1 MKNKLLLTTALVGSV
16 AIAGASFA
24 ETKVGGDVEMTY
36 KSKSYDK
43 ETGTSTTQTGQDG
56 FGSEEN
62 IKIST
67 KKELDNGMTMK
78 AGMKLE
84 DGVSDSNYIEFSAGN
99 TSVHFGADY
108 GNNSNGVLI
117 PTVGD
122 HYVDAGVATTAATQK
137 TAGEEAH
144 DALHVG
150 LAQKFEGGVVY
161 LNYAPSSNKSSGD
174 SGVTDAGG
182 SITEIGLKA
191 NVQGFSINLGATDAK
206 ADTDA
211 STSEGEERSYA
222 IGYSMGQFAV
232 GAHKRTH
239 DDGGTAAATNDYENT
254 SYGVTYA
261 ANDQI
266 SVGLQYGEA
275 SNGDDTVDEETTAF
289 SVGYSLG
296 GMGVELTY
304 SQTDNIGN
312 VSGEDGEAIQVRT
325 VAKF

>member
-1 MKNKLLLTTALVGSV
+1 
-16 AIAGASFA
+16 
-24 ETKVGGDVEMTY
+24 
-36 KSKSYDK
+36 
-43 ETGTSTTQTGQDG
+43 
-56 FGSEEN
+56 
-62 IKIST
+62 
-67 KKELDNGMTMK
+67 MTMK

-84 DGVSDSNYIEFSAGN
+84 DGVSDSNYIEFSSGN

-108 GNNSNGVLI
+108 GNNSNGILI

-122 HYVDAGVATTAATQK
+122 HYKDAGVATTAATQK
-137 TAGEEAH
+137 TSGEEAH

-161 LNYAPSSNKSSGD
+161 LNYAPSTDKSAGD
-174 SGVTDAGG
+174 SAVTDSGG
-182 SITEIGLKA
+182 SIMEIGLKA
-191 NVQGFSINLGATDAK
+191 SVEGLSVDLGATDSK
-206 ADTDA
+206 GDTDT

-222 IGYSMGQFAV
+222 ISYTMGQFAV

-239 DDGGTAAATNDYENT
+239 DDGSTSAATNDYENV
-254 SYGVTYA
+254 SYGATYA
-261 ANDQI
+261 VND
-266 SVGLQYGEA
+266 SLSLGVQYGEA
-275 SNGDDTVDEETTAF
+275 SNGDDTVDEETTAL

-312 VSGEDGEAIQVRT
+312 VSGEDGESIQVRT